1 MQVSSDCE
9 SPENIRN
16 ISWFILP
23 PAMEYY
29 YRQRH
34 SEYKSLPPA
43 RQGCGTGKDFPVMEF
58 IYPTNGVKIFIPRD
72 QSGQLT
78 RIIAEVA
85 HRNPSKTIFWHLDD
99 KYSAST
105 KSIHQLEILAGKG
118 PHILTAVDDDGNMIK
133 CEFEV
138 V

>member
-1 MQVSSDCE
+1 
-9 SPENIRN
+9 
-16 ISWFILP
+16 
-23 PAMEYY
+23 MEYY
-29 YRQRH
+29 YRQKH
-34 SEYKSLPPA
+34 SEYKTLPPVKP
-43 RQGCGTGKDFPVMEF
+43 GCGTGKDIPVMEF
-58 IYPTNGVKIFIPRD
+58 IYPTPGVKIFIPRD

-85 HRNPSKTIFWHLDD
+85 HRDPSKTIFWHLDD

-105 KSIHQLEILAGKG
+105 RRIHQLEILAGKG
-118 PHILTAVDDDGNMIK
+118 SHVLTAVDDDGNMIK